1 MFTLQKN
8 GPFIIATSVRLRKTN
23 QLQISDIILKLN
35 ITLKLLS
42 ILVWCV
48 ERIWILK
55 LDLEIIVEFVF
66 NNQNIKMLIKI
77 LALINCVFFFINL
90 DT

>member
-8 GPFIIATSVRLRKTN
+8 GPIIIATSVRLRKTN

-35 ITLKLLS
+35 ITLELLS
-42 ILVWCV
+42 IHVWFV

-66 NNQNIKMLIKI
+66 NNQNIKI
-77 LALINCVFFFINL
+77 L
-90 DT
+90 